1 MPEVISLLSSP
12 IESPLTLPKPSRGK
26 KPLPSIS
33 KDLFQLSSDG
43 FDFTGLSGD
52 LDFPVEQ
59 PSKKRRL
66 SPEDARKPMRHSPR
80 KPQKATTFLSDDDD
94 LLPQFASKNDD
105 TNGGVALDI
114 DNVLSDPIVV
124 SSSAPELGTRK
135 KGKAIAFDISDGLSD
150 GIPALDDILSQ
161 SNSTKSVS
169 ARPHLAERTANLLAN
184 IVNDNSSD
192 KPAVQ
197 RSSIYSTVRPGQPP
211 LTATVEDEIAFS
223 SSAPVA
229 ATKSKGKDDKA
240 AARATAKIAK
250 EKEKEAEKDRKQLLR
265 EQKAREKQEAA
276 DIAAVNKAKTD
287 KKVSVTEMV
296 VEMSSNLQG
305 RSVGNQVAE
314 YMKQLGVEFAFF
326 DEEIDLTDDGL
337 EAKGNLVKWK
347 RKVQASY
354 NEDARHWEPLTV
366 PKIDVE
372 DHVLIHVTATAFAA
386 LVTRG
391 CETTSDGPAASEDSL
406 FGNIDK
412 HVAGVLRKQSHCK
425 PIYLIEGLEAFVRKN
440 KNAKNRAYTAA
451 VRSRIPSDDGPSTAP
466 PASSQARRKKKPN
479 PSSEADYSFIDT
491 DLAETL
497 LLHLQLSHSVLV
509 HHTTSPA
516 DTAFWIRNF
525 TEHISTIPYRH
536 ERMALNDAGA
546 AFCMDVGQVKTGDD
560 AADTYVKM
568 LQEVQRV
575 TPAMAYGIA
584 NLYPN
589 VRKLVK
595 AFRNDGPLVLG
606 EVKKG
611 ANRDGAV
618 TDRRLG
624 PQVSKRLYKVF
635 MGKDP
640 WSTDGIA

>member
-12 IESPLTLPKPSRGK
+12 LASPVVLPQLRIGNN
-26 KPLPSIS
+26 PLPSTA
-33 KDLFQLSSDG
+33 KDLFKLSSDD

-66 SPEDARKPMRHSPR
+66 NAENARRPVRPSPW
-80 KPQKATTFLSDDDD
+80 KATHLLSDDDD
-94 LLPQFASKNDD
+94 LLPPVAFRKPS
-105 TNGGVALDI
+105 TNGGLALDI
-114 DNVLSDPIVV
+114 DDVLSDPIGV

-135 KGKAIAFDISDGLSD
+135 KGKARAFDLSDDLSD

-161 SNSTKSVS
+161 SKSTKNIS
-169 ARPHLAERTANLLAN
+169 ARPHLAERTANLLA
-184 IVNDNSSD
+184 ITRNDNLYNKTVVKSSE
-192 KPAVQ
+192 
-197 RSSIYSTVRPGQPP
+197 IYVTARPGQPP
-211 LTATVEDEIAFS
+211 VTAPVEDEITFS
-223 SSAPVA
+223 SSAPA
-229 ATKSKGKDDKA
+229 PTTKSKAKDDKA
-240 AARATAKIAK
+240 AARAAAKVAK
-250 EKEKEAEKDRKQLLR
+250 EKEKEAEKERKRLLV
-265 EQKAREKQEAA
+265 EQKAKEKQQAA

-287 KKVSVTEMV
+287 KKVSVAEMV

-314 YMKQLGVEFAFF
+314 YMRQLTVEFAFF
-326 DEEIDLTDDGL
+326 DEEIDLINDGP
-337 EAKGNLVKWK
+337 EAEGNLVKWK

-354 NEDARHWEPLTV
+354 NVDAGHWEPLAA
-366 PKIDVE
+366 PRIDVE
-372 DHVLIHVTATAFAA
+372 DHILVHMTATAFAA

-391 CETTSDGPAASEDSL
+391 CETSSDGSAPSEDRM
-406 FGNIDK
+406 FPNIDK
-412 HVAGVLRKQSHCK
+412 HIAGILRKQSHCK

-440 KNAKNRAYTAA
+440 KNAKNRTYTAV
-451 VRSRIPSDDGPSTAP
+451 VRSQIPADDQLSSAL
-466 PASSQARRKKKPN
+466 PASSQVRRKKKSN
-479 PSSEADYSFIDT
+479 PSSRADYSFIDT

-509 HHTTSPA
+509 QHTTSPS

-546 AFCMDVGQVKTGDD
+546 TFCMDIGQVKTGDD

-589 VRKLVK
+589 VRGLVK
-595 AFRNDGPLVLG
+595 AFRDHGPLVL
-606 EVKKG
+606 EDVKKG